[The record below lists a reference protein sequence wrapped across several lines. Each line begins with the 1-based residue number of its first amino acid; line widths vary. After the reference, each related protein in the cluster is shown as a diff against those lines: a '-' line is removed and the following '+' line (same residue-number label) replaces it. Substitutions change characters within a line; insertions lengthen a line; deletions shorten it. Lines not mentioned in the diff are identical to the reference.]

1 MNKKQKKGKSISK
14 QCFCPFIIYIIQDIC
29 IIHYALF
36 IMHYSLYI
44 ISASNQISSCINS
57 QEDKEKYR
65 EAP

>member
-1 MNKKQKKGKSISK
+1 MNKKTKKGQKHLK
-14 QCFCPFIIYIIQDIC
+14 TMLLPFYYILYKI
-29 IIHYALF
+29 YALF

>member
-1 MNKKQKKGKSISK
+1 MTLL
-14 QCFCPFIIYIIQDIC
+14 CRTYYPELRYILYKI
-29 IIHYALF
+29 YALF

-44 ISASNQISSCINS
+44 ISASNQISSGINS

>member
-1 MNKKQKKGKSISK
+1 MLL
-14 QCFCPFIIYIIQDIC
+14 PFYYIY
-29 IIHYALF
+29 YTRY
-36 IMHYSLYI
+36 MHYSLCIILYALFFMHYTLFI

>member
-1 MNKKQKKGKSISK
+1 M
-14 QCFCPFIIYIIQDIC
+14 
-29 IIHYALF
+29 HYALF